1 MALEGSSETPLEMA
15 TILFSISV
23 EHLSNFGRG

>member
-1 MALEGSSETPLEMA
+1 MSLDGSPESPLEIA
-15 TILFSISV
+15 TILFSESV